1 MSGADSLRLRR
12 MQKTL
17 RSPDY
22 ARLLALLVAK
32 RDVAGMSQQVLAR
45 KLGVPQSF
53 VAKVETGQRR
63 IDVIEFLAIARAL
76 GADPVKLL
84 RDFLAGKVPPT
95 PRRKRAT

>member
-1 MSGADSLRLRR
+1 

-32 RDVAGMSQQVLAR
+32 RDAAGMSQQALA
-45 KLGVPQSF
+45 KKIGVPQSF

-63 IDVIEFLAIARAL
+63 IDIIEFLAITRAL

-84 RDFLAGKVPPT
+84 RDFLAGKVPPAL
-95 PRRKRAT
+95 RRKRAT

>member
-1 MSGADSLRLRR
+1 

-32 RDVAGMSQQVLAR
+32 RDGAGMSQQVLAK

-63 IDVIEFLAIARAL
+63 IDVVEFLAITGAL
-76 GADPVKLL
+76 GTDPVKLL
-84 RDFLAGKVPPT
+84 RDFVAGKSPP
-95 PRRKRAT
+95 PKRKRRPAK